1 MDDGPGC
8 ARHDVADRHAVD
20 IGRDLN
26 DAVGVMASQV
36 GFDAVAH
43 HNLRLVPRSPSRN
56 QERQPDAV
64 QLFSRYSWHAAASY
78 SPWDHEALI
87 FERALAMVS
96 AFSRKYAVAAQT
108 DRTCVDTQR
117 SDAMLSPRTRLG
129 AVKGVDKLS
138 VARDGIRW
146 DAR

>member
-87 FERALAMVS
+87 FERADA
-96 AFSRKYAVAAQT
+96 YPAVQEPARVTRAGGGSHSVP
-108 DRTCVDTQR
+108 RARCQR
-117 SDAMLSPRTRLG
+117 SAWCNACGRLTPTRKRSP
-129 AVKGVDKLS
+129 
-138 VARDGIRW
+138 
-146 DAR
+146 